1 MKTKTTKKPW
11 AVANIDHDAIRELQ
25 RLVAEGEGLHL
36 EFKRKAAYPEKI
48 VRELVA
54 FANTNG
60 GTLLIGVDD
69 NGTILGIK
77 YPDEEVHVVVN
88 ALKQL
93 CRPAILYHESIITL
107 SENRFIVRIDVPQS
121 NKRPHYLITNPAEPE
136 CIVRYEDKS
145 VKASREM
152 KEIVSRSKKK
162 KDIKF
167 TVGEH
172 ETSLIKFLDEHK
184 AITFAEFRTLT
195 GLNRFKASRKLIL
208 LVLANVLKI
217 KPTEKGDLYSRN

>member
-1 MKTKTTKKPW
+1 MKTKTIKKPW
-11 AVANIDHDAIRELQ
+11 AVANTELDAIRELK

-54 FANTNG
+54 FANTEG

-69 NGTILGIK
+69 NGTIPGIK
-77 YPDEEVHVVVN
+77 YPDEEIHVVVN

-93 CRPAILYHESIITL
+93 CRPAILYHESILTIA
-107 SENRFIVRIDVPQS
+107 ENRFVVRIDVPKS
-121 NKRPHYLITNPAEPE
+121 NKRPHYLITHPAEPE

-152 KEIVSRSKKK
+152 KEIVNRSKKK

-172 ETSLIKFLDEHK
+172 ETKLIKFLDEHK
-184 AITFAEFRTLT
+184 TITLTEFRILT

-208 LVLANVLKI
+208 LVLANVI
-217 KPTEKGDLYSRN
+217 QIRPTEKGDFYFRL